1 VSVGGRAA
9 PRLLGAQWLGATA
22 LSLPWPG
29 LLAQV
34 FARTGSDGWV
44 GLAGAGRLLPYVALS
59 ALAGMLADR
68 VDRSAVLRWSAG
80 ARTALLAGC
89 ALALVADHLAA
100 AVVLAVLAVA
110 AGTPAYPAAVAALPR
125 LAPQRTER
133 WTTWLVTAE
142 VTSFVVGPAVG
153 GVLLGAGLGRW
164 SLPVAVVL
172 GATSFGLLAGLG
184 PAPVPGP
191 FGEGRSGSGRR
202 HRLRAVLAVP
212 GVPGVIGLVA
222 LVNFVDSAAA
232 VALLRLS
239 ADHWHA
245 GDRGFGV
252 ATAALGLGSLAAPL
266 LRRALALRGSLRVT
280 GAGLLLTGV
289 VPGAAAA
296 VAPLALAG
304 AGSTVVECVVTET
317 LQRRV
322 PDRFRAFSLGLTDSV
337 MVAAA
342 AVGALVGPGLVSL
355 VGPVPTF
362 GTLGLLLAVA
372 ALRPSP
378 LPRWRRNRPVRLSKG
393 RAG

>member
-1 VSVGGRAA
+1 
-9 PRLLGAQWLGATA
+9 
-22 LSLPWPG
+22 
-29 LLAQV
+29 
-34 FARTGSDGWV
+34 
-44 GLAGAGRLLPYVALS
+44 
-59 ALAGMLADR
+59 M
-68 VDRSAVLRWSAG
+68 
-80 ARTALLAGC
+80 
-89 ALALVADHLAA
+89 
-100 AVVLAVLAVA
+100 
-110 AGTPAYPAAVAALPR
+110 
-125 LAPQRTER
+125 
-133 WTTWLVTAE
+133 
-142 VTSFVVGPAVG
+142 
-153 GVLLGAGLGRW
+153 
-164 SLPVAVVL
+164 L

-184 PAPVPGP
+184 PAPVPAP
-191 FGEGRSGSGRR
+191 SGEGRSGSG

-252 ATAALGLGSLAAPL
+252 ATAALGFGSLAAPL
-266 LRRALALRGSLRVT
+266 LRRALALRGSLRAT
-280 GAGLLLTGV
+280 GAGLLLAGV

-304 AGSTVVECVVTET
+304 AGSTVVECVATET

-355 VGPVPTF
+355 VGPVPAF

-372 ALRPSP
+372 ASLGRLRRPAEVEEVGPERTEGGDAGAQQGGLEPQARGHHAGRRHEQRLRTRDEPSAEP
-378 LPRWRRNRPVRLSKG
+378 VRARPGAADDERGRVEQRGDRPEHAGHRLDHGVAAALVVRARRRSARGRPRRRRSCPNRDAAAPARRSTPRAASPGRPVR
-393 RAG
+393 R